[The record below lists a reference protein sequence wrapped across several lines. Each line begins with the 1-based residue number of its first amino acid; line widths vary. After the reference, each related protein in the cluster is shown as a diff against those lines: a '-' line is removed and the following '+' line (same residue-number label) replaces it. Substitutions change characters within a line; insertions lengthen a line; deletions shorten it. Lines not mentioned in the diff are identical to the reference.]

1 MTTVDDGVRAGRRRG
16 RGRGHGAPSMADV
29 ARMAGVSPQ
38 TVSRVANNRTN
49 VDGTTRE
56 RVLDAMRALG
66 YQPNIAAR
74 ALATGR
80 FGTIGVIS
88 FTVSNHGNARTLDGI
103 ADAAREAG
111 FSINLVGITTPTR
124 QAVRKAFGHLS
135 TQAVDGI
142 AIIEAEVLD
151 TPSLLLPRGV
161 PVVVADG
168 HGSQEHPVID
178 SDQAAGARLATE
190 HLLDL
195 GHSTVWHV
203 AGPPDSNS
211 ARHRHASW
219 RRTLERAGRQV
230 PQVLFGDWS
239 AESGHRLG
247 AYLAGRPDV
256 TAIFAANDQMALGV
270 LRALHEAG
278 RAIPDEVSVVGF
290 DDMPESAYFWPG
302 LTSVRQDF
310 AQVGRL
316 CVQTLLAQ
324 IHVGAQEA
332 GAAGDGTAMSAGVS
346 AVAGLT
352 AGMVHTV
359 PVELKVRGSS
369 GAPRSGRLRLTD
381 V

>member
-1 MTTVDDGVRAGRRRG
+1 LTTVDDGARVG

-38 TVSRVANNRTN
+38 TVSRVANNRAN
-49 VDGTTRE
+49 VEGTTRE
-56 RVLDAMRALG
+56 RVLDAMRALA

-88 FTVSNHGNARTLDGI
+88 STLGNHGNARTLDGI

-111 FSINLVGITTPTR
+111 FSINLVGVTTPAR
-124 QAVRKAFGHLS
+124 QEVHKAFGRLS
-135 TQAVDGI
+135 TVDGI
-142 AIIEAEVLD
+142 AMIEAEVLD

-161 PVVVADG
+161 PIVVAG
-168 HGSQEHPVID
+168 GRGGQEHPVIG

-190 HLLDL
+190 HLLGL

-219 RRTLERAGRQV
+219 RRTLERAGRKV

-278 RAIPDEVSVVGF
+278 RAIPGEVSVVGF

-316 CVQTLLAQ
+316 CVENLLAQ
-324 IHVGAQEA
+324 IRDKAPAGPAGAGGAA
-332 GAAGDGTAMSAGVS
+332 GAAEGGTDGVAADLTSGVM
-346 AVAGLT
+346 ADPRTGIVR
-352 AGMVHTV
+352 TV

-369 GAPRSGRLRLTD
+369 GPSRLA
-381 V
+381 